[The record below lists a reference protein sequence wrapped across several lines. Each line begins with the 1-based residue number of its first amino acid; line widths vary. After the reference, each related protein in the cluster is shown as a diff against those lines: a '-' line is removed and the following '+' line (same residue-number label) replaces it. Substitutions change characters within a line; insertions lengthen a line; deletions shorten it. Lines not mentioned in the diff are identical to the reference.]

1 MKKAVLFVGLLVLA
15 MGTVAAADF
24 TVPATDFAKLMLNNT
39 IAQMDQGQT
48 LLAIMSSA
56 KNAGALDYRNVW
68 GVIYGGMV
76 LTSVNNQITGLVLN
90 TILTNNS
97 THATTT
103 PLYAI
108 VGQAV
113 NMLGQNATDVFGDPE
128 GTRGL
133 SELLNAQLT
142 VLKSSLSADGYPYLK
157 EYATELAET
166 MWAGS
171 VFFIDLAK
179 EIVRA
184 FT

>member
-24 TVPATDFAKLMLNNT
+24 NVSATDFAKLMLNNT

-56 KNAGALDYRNVW
+56 KDAGALNYQNVW

-97 THATTT
+97 THASI
-103 PLYAI
+103 PLYNI

-128 GTRGL
+128 GTKGL

-142 VLKSSLSADGYPYLK
+142 VLKDSLSGGYPYLQ

-171 VFFIDLAK
+171 VFFIDLAR
-179 EIVRA
+179 EIAEA
-184 FT
+184 FA

>member
-15 MGTVAAADF
+15 MGTVAAADNF
-24 TVPATDFAKLMLNNT
+24 TVDATEFAKLMLNNT

-48 LLAIMSSA
+48 LLAIMASA
-56 KNAGALDYRNVW
+56 ENAGALNYSNVW

-90 TILTNNS
+90 AILTNNS
-97 THATTT
+97 AHASI

-113 NMLGQNATDVFGDPE
+113 NMLGQNATEVFGDSG
-128 GTRGL
+128 GTKGL
-133 SELLNAQLT
+133 YKLLNAQLT
-142 VLKSSLSADGYPYLK
+142 VLKDSISSGYPYLQ

-171 VFFIDLAK
+171 VFFIELAK
-179 EIVRA
+179 AIA
-184 FT
+184 QTFS

>member
-15 MGTVAAADF
+15 MGTVAAADNF
-24 TVPATDFAKLMLNNT
+24 TVDATEFAKLMLNNT

-48 LLAIMSSA
+48 LLAIMASA
-56 KNAGALDYRNVW
+56 ENVGALNYSNVW

-90 TILTNNS
+90 AILTKNS
-97 THATTT
+97 AHDATL

-113 NMLGQNATDVFGDPE
+113 NMLGQNATDVFGDSG
-128 GTRGL
+128 GTKGL
-133 SELLNAQLT
+133 YKLLNAQLT
-142 VLKSSLSADGYPYLK
+142 VLEDSISGGYPYLQ

-171 VFFIDLAK
+171 VFFIELAK
-179 EIVRA
+179 AIA
-184 FT
+184 QTFS